1 MDLLNS
7 LFLSAPWG
15 VLRAGLHFAFLL
27 VLVYLLKQIFD
38 LRSVI
43 GLRHLAKPRAGFNLA
58 VIGIGLLFL
67 GVLAYQATWQL
78 SGTSRQRF
86 VAFMQSHDRR
96 QFNPAH
102 WIERGRI
109 LDHRGRV
116 LAESREVVSQPTS
129 PSGERSKP
137 GAVGRISTEV
147 QRYYPFGPGF
157 AHVVGY
163 AHPRFGT
170 SAMEAAGNVSLNG
183 GSPENWLEWGELGRQ
198 LVTRDK
204 RAKGRDL
211 VLTLDADLQA
221 LAYQRLGGRPGAV
234 VMLVPGDGA
243 VRVLTSSPSFDPNLL
258 DGSLFGGH
266 DPAARLLNRATAG
279 LYPPGS
285 TFKVVMAAQ
294 SLDSGREPVLQ
305 CPADGFTTSKRYPK
319 IRDHEYYAARRSG
332 RAWGGFGRI
341 GLSRALA
348 KSSNVYFAQLGVQQG
363 HEAFHRT
370 LDRFIF
376 NSRVV
381 LTDSLS
387 SRQLM
392 RTGRVP
398 RIARSD
404 QYGLAQAS
412 IGQGKVLTTPAHMAL
427 ITAAIANGGLAMRP
441 RLTAAEPA
449 QALAR
454 FMTANT
460 AERLAV
466 MMRRVVTEGT
476 ARGIDVPELAIA
488 GKTGTAQNP
497 LGEAHSWFIGFA
509 PAQHPMLAVAVMVE
523 HAGYGSAVAAPIAQE
538 LLLLAQARGLLQ

>member
-15 VLRAGLHFAFLL
+15 VLRAGLHFGFLL
-27 VLVYLLKQIFD
+27 VLLYVLKQVYD
-38 LRSVI
+38 LRAVT
-43 GLRHLAKPRAGFNLA
+43 GLRHLAKPRAGFQVA
-58 VIGIGLLFL
+58 VIGIGLLFV

-78 SGTSRQRF
+78 SGTARQPF

-109 LDHRGRV
+109 LDHRGQV
-116 LAESREVVSQPTS
+116 LAESRVAHSQAGNRAGNRAGNPVG
-129 PSGERSKP
+129 GEQ
-137 GAVGRISTEV
+137 V
-147 QRYYPFGPGF
+147 QRVYPFGPGF

-163 AHPRFGT
+163 ADPRFGT
-170 SAMEAAGNVSLNG
+170 SGMEAAGNVRLNG

-204 RAKGRDL
+204 HAKGRDL

-221 LAYQRLGGRPGAV
+221 LAYQLLDGRPGAV
-234 VMLVPGDGA
+234 VMLVPADGA
-243 VRVLTSSPSFDPNLL
+243 VRVLTSSPSFDPNRI
-258 DGSLFGGH
+258 DADLFRGH
-266 DPAARLLNRATAG
+266 DPGARLLNRATAG

-285 TFKVVMAAQ
+285 TFKVVLAAQ
-294 SLDSGREPVLQ
+294 ALDAGHEPVLQ
-305 CPADGFTTSKRYPK
+305 CPADGFTTSRRYPK
-319 IRDHEYYAARRSG
+319 IRDHEYYSARRSG
-332 RAWGGFGRI
+332 RTWRGFGRI
-341 GLSRALA
+341 GLSKALS
-348 KSSNVYFAQLGVQQG
+348 KSSNVYFAQLGVQAG
-363 HEAFHRT
+363 HDAFHRT
-370 LDRFIF
+370 LDRFVF

-392 RTGRVP
+392 RTGRIP
-398 RIARSD
+398 RIATSD

-412 IGQGKVLTTPAHMAL
+412 IGQGKVLATPAHMAL
-427 ITAAIANGGLAMRP
+427 ITAAIANGGVAMRP
-441 RLTAAEPA
+441 RLTAAEPP

-454 FMTANT
+454 FLSTNSA
-460 AERLAV
+460 ARLAA
-466 MMRRVVTEGT
+466 MMRGVVRDGT
-476 ARGIDVPELAIA
+476 ARGIEVPELAIA

-509 PAQHPMLAVAVMVE
+509 PADRPALAVAVLVE
-523 HAGYGSAVAAPIAQE
+523 HAGYGSAVAAPIAQQ
-538 LLLLAQARGLLQ
+538 LLLLAQERGLLNGR

>member
-15 VLRAGLHFAFLL
+15 VLRAGLHIAFLL
-27 VLVYLLKQIFD
+27 VLIYLLKQMFD
-38 LRSVI
+38 LRAVV

-58 VIGIGLLFL
+58 VIGIGLLFV
-67 GVLAYQATWQL
+67 GVLGYQASWQL
-78 SGTSRQRF
+78 SGTARQPF

-109 LDHRGRV
+109 LDHRGQV
-116 LAESREVVSQPTS
+116 LAESRVVRSRTGNGTD
-129 PSGERSKP
+129 GEQ
-137 GAVGRISTEV
+137 V
-147 QRYYPFGPGF
+147 QRVYPYGPGF

-163 AHPRFGT
+163 ADPRFGT
-170 SAMEAAGNVSLNG
+170 SGMEAAGNVSLNG

-211 VLTLDADLQA
+211 VLTLDADLQS
-221 LAYQRLGGRPGAV
+221 LAYQLLGGRPGAV
-234 VMLVPGDGA
+234 VMLVPSDGA
-243 VRVLTSSPSFDPNLL
+243 VRVLTSSPSFDPNQV
-258 DGSLFGGH
+258 DAELFRGH
-266 DPAARLLNRATAG
+266 DPDARLLNRATAG

-285 TFKVVMAAQ
+285 TFKVVLAAQ
-294 SLDSGREPVLQ
+294 TLDAGQEPVLQ
-305 CPADGFTTSKRYPK
+305 CPADGFTTSRRYPK
-319 IRDHEYYAARRSG
+319 IRDHEYYSARRSG
-332 RAWGGFGRI
+332 QTWRGFGRI
-341 GLSRALA
+341 GLSKALS
-348 KSSNVYFAQLGVQQG
+348 KSSNVYFAQLGVQGG
-363 HEAFHRT
+363 HAAFHQT
-370 LDRFIF
+370 LDRFVF

-387 SRQLM
+387 SRQFM

-398 RIARSD
+398 RIAKSD

-427 ITAAIANGGLAMRP
+427 ITAAIANRGVAMRP
-441 RLTAAEPA
+441 RLTAAEPP

-454 FMTANT
+454 FMTVNT
-460 AERLAV
+460 AARLSS
-466 MMRRVVTEGT
+466 MMRGVVTDGT
-476 ARGIDVPELAIA
+476 ARGIEVPELAIA

-509 PAQHPMLAVAVMVE
+509 PADRPALAIAVMVE
-523 HAGYGSAVAAPIAQE
+523 HAGYGSAVAAPIAQQ
-538 LLLLAQARGLLQ
+538 LLLLAQERGLMHGR

>member
-1 MDLLNS
+1 MELLNS

-27 VLVYLLKQIFD
+27 VLVYLLKQVFD
-38 LRSVI
+38 LRTVT
-43 GLRHLAKPRAGFNLA
+43 GLRHLAKPRPGFNLV
-58 VIGIGLLFL
+58 VIGIGALFI
-67 GVLAYQATWQL
+67 GVLAYQASWQL
-78 SGTSRQRF
+78 SGTSRQPF

-109 LDHRGRV
+109 VDHRGRV
-116 LAESREVVSQPTS
+116 LAESREVAS
-129 PSGERSKP
+129 PSNGSSS
-137 GAVGRISTEV
+137 GRIATEV

-170 SAMEAAGNVSLNG
+170 SGMEAAGNIRLNG
-183 GSPENWLEWGELGRQ
+183 GTPENWLEWGELGRQ

-211 VLTLDADLQA
+211 VLTLDAELQA

-234 VMLVPGDGA
+234 VMLVPADGA
-243 VRVLTSSPSFDPNLL
+243 LRVLTSSPSFDPNLL
-258 DGSLFGGH
+258 DGRLFGGH

-285 TFKVVMAAQ
+285 TFKVVLAAQ
-294 SLDSGREPVLQ
+294 SLDAGQEPVMQ
-305 CPADGFTTSKRYPK
+305 CPANGFTTSKRYPK
-319 IRDHEYYAARRSG
+319 IRDHEYYSARRAG
-332 RAWGGFGRI
+332 RTWGGFGRI
-341 GLSRALA
+341 GLSRALV

-363 HEAFHRT
+363 HAAFQRT
-370 LDRFIF
+370 IDRFVF

-398 RIARSD
+398 SIARSD

-427 ITAAIANGGLAMRP
+427 IAAAIANRGVAMRP
-441 RLTAAEPA
+441 RLTAAEPPV
-449 QALAR
+449 ALAR
-454 FMTANT
+454 FMTANS
-460 AERLAV
+460 AARLST

-476 ARGIDVPELAIA
+476 ARGIEVPELAIA

-497 LGEAHSWFIGFA
+497 IGEAHSWFIGFA
-509 PAQHPMLAVAVMVE
+509 PAERPALAVAVLVE

-538 LLLLAQARGLLQ
+538 LLLLAQERGLLY